1 MADADRRCTRGRSPW
16 LGLVVVVVVVAS
28 GACGEGD
35 RSAATAAARAP
46 KAANGPRPAPLARPA
61 AICGTYRA
69 GGNVGLPPD
78 TTGDTNS
85 TEGFEAISGP
95 EGEVG
100 ANSSASYPVLFEGS
114 DEAALMVFAD
124 RVDGLEVSFAGI
136 RLEPTD
142 LLGAPVLQASLR
154 SPEDGEIQVTNSSSS
169 STAVAVIV
177 LVKSARK
184 LIVTIAPES
193 TPAGR
198 PINIKVELSEPSPK
212 DSPCALV
219 KNEDGVETQ
228 VDLERT
234 GPGAWTATYVPHVAG
249 GYLVD
254 VWVAEP
260 RPRFAGEGFLAT

>member
-1 MADADRRCTRGRSPW
+1 MADTDRRRARGRGPW
-16 LGLVVVVVVVAS
+16 LGLVVVVVAS

-46 KAANGPRPAPLARPA
+46 KAANEPRPAPLARPA
-61 AICGTYRA
+61 ICGTSRA

-100 ANSSASYPVLFEGS
+100 ANGSASYPVVFEGS

-142 LLGAPVLQASLR
+142 LLGAPVFQASLR
-154 SPEDGEIQVTNSSSS
+154 SPEDGEIQVMNSSSS

-234 GPGAWTATYVPHVAG
+234 AAGAWTATYVPHAAG